1 MRKLE
6 EVQEAKQLM
15 REAMEWSSLKW
26 LWEKQRV
33 RQTADI
39 ANAALDRQ
47 ERSIKAK
54 WTDDCKAMYRRMS
67 GKQQGESGATGA
79 SAEVVNSQLELL
91 IEKAF
96 KADHAAKHA
105 KEVAED
111 TFDEAERRM
120 STDMAREGCKKAIR
134 SWELHE
140 KAIREAQAV
149 LEETG
154 KPATPAA

>member
-67 GKQQGESGATGA
+67 GKQQWESGAPGA
-79 SAEVVNSQLELL
+79 FAEVVNSQLQLL
-91 IEKAF
+91 IEKTF

-120 STDMAREGCKKAIR
+120 STDLAREGCKKAIR